1 MITYKKQTQ
10 HVPVLLQA
18 ALNILK
24 PEPGGTYLDATLGG
38 GGHTLA
44 IIKAMLNQGTIIA
57 IDQDSFALQRSV
69 DLIGKQDFVLTDSD
83 NEIQTFTSSG
93 LKVVLIQGNFS
104 NLTKYLKRL
113 SVNCCQGI
121 IADLGLSTDQ
131 IMDSQRGFSFLK
143 NSELDMRMDS
153 STQVTAKDLLNGLY
167 KKELVNLFSNL
178 SDIKFANKLAHEIV
192 TTRKQQPLRTTK
204 QLTAIVQ
211 KIVPYKLRQG
221 AYKNPEAK
229 VFQALRI
236 AVNDELNALK
246 EFLPQAFAALCPEG
260 NLVVI
265 SFHSGEDRVVKNYFR
280 DQVNNNKAI
289 FLANFLKTGQ
299 KEIQENPRSSS
310 AKLRAIGKI

>member
-93 LKVVLIQGNFS
+93 LKVVLIQGNFR

-143 NSELDMRMDS
+143 NSEL
-153 STQVTAKDLLNGLY
+153 DLLNGLY